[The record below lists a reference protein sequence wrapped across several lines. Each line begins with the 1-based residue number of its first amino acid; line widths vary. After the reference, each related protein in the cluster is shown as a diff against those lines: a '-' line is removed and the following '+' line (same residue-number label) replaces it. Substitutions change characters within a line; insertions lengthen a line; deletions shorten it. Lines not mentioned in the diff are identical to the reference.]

1 MQDNAIERR
10 PFGPTAALLLLIV
23 AFVLSDWALQHL
35 QAWNVALLPA
45 TTPRQTVA
53 RHALFAILLAWWLFA
68 VILFLL
74 RQRRQSLR
82 DLGWGRPGRPWSWV
96 GALLVAFLYAAL
108 VLSGPI
114 GHNAP
119 WLTDWSAYRLSLAL
133 GIGIS
138 AGFCEETVFRGFVM
152 RQLADAGRGP
162 TFQVICSAVLFS
174 AAHVGWGAL
183 THGGHLAAVLP
194 ALLGTAVLGCALAIV
209 YLLSGRALAPVVA
222 AHALIDF
229 AIEPWLLLFA
239 VTARPG

>member
-1 MQDNAIERR
+1 M
-10 PFGPTAALLLLIV
+10 
-23 AFVLSDWALQHL
+23 
-35 QAWNVALLPA
+35 
-45 TTPRQTVA
+45 
-53 RHALFAILLAWWLFA
+53 LFRSA
-68 VILFLL
+68 VILLLL

-82 DLGWGRPGRPWSWV
+82 DLGWGRPARRWGWV
-96 GALLVAFLYAAL
+96 WALLVAVLYAAL

-114 GHNAP
+114 GRNAP
-119 WLTDWSAYRLSLAL
+119 WLSDWSAYRLSLAL

-162 TFQVICSAVLFS
+162 TFQVICSALLFG

-183 THGGHLAAVLP
+183 TQGSQLAAVLP
-194 ALLGTAVLGCALAIV
+194 ALLGTAVLGGALAIV

-222 AHALIDF
+222 AHALIDV